1 MSNYSF
7 YMEKGDMK
15 DATEFYVNII
25 RQAAEENGHT
35 TKIVNSLKEIGKND
49 VVVTIQAKAWLK
61 AKLLK
66 PGHRTIN
73 WYQGIPPEEMD
84 FLIPNRLKYYIWR
97 IAWTIFEILALRFC
111 DFNIF
116 VSEAMQKHFKKKYG
130 YTKDNYFLMPCFN
143 DVLDEST
150 ICKEHYENPSF
161 VYAGGLQK
169 WQCFDKTL
177 DLFKKIQEI
186 IPNATLTIFT
196 GAIEQAKAEMSKR
209 GINGE
214 AKYVPYQELNKEMSK
229 IKYGFLIRED
239 NEVNRVATPTKMSSY
254 LASGVI
260 PVFSTVI
267 HDFDKNLE
275 CYKYII
281 GGACEDEILR
291 KILFME
297 HGKVIL
303 KDIMT
308 EYKQIFGSYYSKN
321 HYVNALK
328 YTEAMKLHTK

>member
-1 MSNYSF
+1 
-7 YMEKGDMK
+7 MEKGDMK

-35 TKIVNSLKEIGKND
+35 TKIVNSLKEIGKKD

-143 DVLDEST
+143 DELDEST

-281 GGACEDEILR
+281 GGNNDQMLLTKIIKNEEQCVSICEL
-291 KILFME
+291 LN
-297 HGKVIL
+297 
-303 KDIMT
+303 
-308 EYKQIFGSYYSKN
+308 EYKTIFDSYYSRK
-321 HYVNALK
+321 YYISKFRSFLK
-328 YTEAMKLHTK
+328 

>member
-1 MSNYSF
+1 
-7 YMEKGDMK
+7 
-15 DATEFYVNII
+15 
-25 RQAAEENGHT
+25 
-35 TKIVNSLKEIGKND
+35 
-49 VVVTIQAKAWLK
+49 
-61 AKLLK
+61 
-66 PGHRTIN
+66 
-73 WYQGIPPEEMD
+73 
-84 FLIPNRLKYYIWR
+84 
-97 IAWTIFEILALRFC
+97 
-111 DFNIF
+111 
-116 VSEAMQKHFKKKYG
+116 
-130 YTKDNYFLMPCFN
+130 MPCFN

-281 GGACEDEILR
+281 GGNNDQMLLTKIIKNEEQCVSICEL
-291 KILFME
+291 LN
-297 HGKVIL
+297 
-303 KDIMT
+303 
-308 EYKQIFGSYYSKN
+308 EYKTIFDSYYSRK
-321 HYVNALK
+321 YYISKFRSFLK
-328 YTEAMKLHTK
+328 

>member
-35 TKIVNSLKEIGKND
+35 TKIVYSLNEIGKND
-49 VVVTIQAKAWLK
+49 VVVTIQAKAWLI
-61 AKLLK
+61 AKIFK

-73 WYQGIPPEEMD
+73 WYQGIPPEEME
-84 FLIPNRLKYYIWR
+84 FLIPNRLKCYIWR
-97 IAWTIFEILALRFC
+97 IAWTILEILALRFC

-130 YTKDNYFLMPCFN
+130 YTKNNYFLMPCFN
-143 DVLDEST
+143 EILDKST
-150 ICKEHYENPSF
+150 ICKEHYETPSF
-161 VYAGGLQK
+161 CYAGGLQK

-177 DLFKKIQEI
+177 DLFKKIQEV
-186 IPNATLTIFT
+186 IPNATLMIFT
-196 GAIEQAKAEMSKR
+196 GAVEQAKEEMFKH
-209 GINGE
+209 GIKGE
-214 AKYVPYQELNKEMSK
+214 AKYVPYQELNREMAK

-275 CYKYII
+275 SYKYII
-281 GGACEDEILR
+281 GGNNDNALLLR
-291 KILFME
+291 
-297 HGKVIL
+297 IL
-303 KDIMT
+303 KNEEQCVSICDLSN
-308 EYKQIFGSYYSKN
+308 EYEKIFDTYYSRTVYISKLRN
-321 HYVNALK
+321 FLK
-328 YTEAMKLHTK
+328 